1 MPEQIS
7 PATGQMKETTIH
19 IHRDL
24 ADFLPSAEEMLHK
37 VQGPRKAMN
46 LGTLD
51 KQRQWEEAL

>member
-24 ADFLPSAEEMLHK
+24 ADFLPSAERMLQE
-37 VQGPRKAMN
+37 VQRHAELN

-51 KQRQWEEAL
+51 ESRGNEREAL

>member
-24 ADFLPSAEEMLHK
+24 ADFLPSAEEDAA
-37 VQGPRKAMN
+37 QSAGPHRAELRN
-46 LGTLD
+46 PG
-51 KQRQWEEAL
+51 